1 MNPAGFSV
9 TWPGRGEPVPPGAH
23 GPSPQIYALVPA
35 SGAGSAGPTITA
47 GSSDPAGSAAPACA
61 SATTGSAAGAVLV
74 GDGARIAEAH
84 PALQTHGLGP
94 VGATQLVYLDP
105 PYNRGGSFD
114 GYHDNMPRHEWLGY
128 IEARLLVARDLL
140 ADTGTVWVH
149 LDDAEAHR
157 VRCVLDEVFG
167 VEAFIA
173 DLTVESNPKGRQ
185 LDRFFAGS
193 HDRLMVYARNPEKV
207 ALVGGIAAAVDPSDF
222 PHVDSDGVNYRLLPL
237 RNTNK
242 RFNPRTTPTMSYP
255 LHGDPDTGAVSVDP
269 APGMV
274 EILPVFG
281 DLTPAVWRWSRDRAR
296 ERVDELVCR
305 TVRGRS
311 GPRVD
316 IYQRDRHEAGR
327 IKKLKSIWL
336 SQEVGSTDTARA
348 ELRAAGVDG
357 FRTPKPEALMRRIVE
372 LATGPG
378 DLVVDLFAGSGTT
391 AVAARDLGRR
401 WVVIERN
408 PDTVRNVLL
417 PRLTA
422 GGT

>member
-1 MNPAGFSV
+1 MSSPGFSV
-9 TWPGRGEPVPPGAH
+9 WWPGRGRPETADRH
-23 GPSPQIYALVPA
+23 GPAPRLEATFPD
-35 SGAGSAGPTITA
+35 SADRPT
-47 GSSDPAGSAAPACA
+47 
-61 SATTGSAAGAVLV
+61 GAVLV
-74 GDGARIAEAH
+74 GDGGRIAEAAD
-84 PALQTHGLGP
+84 ALETIGLAP
-94 VGATQLVYLDP
+94 TGAQLVYLDP
-105 PYNRGGSFD
+105 PYNRGGRFD

-128 IEARLLVARDLL
+128 IEARLRVARELL
-140 ADTGTVWVH
+140 AETGTVWVH

-157 VRCVLDEVFG
+157 VRCILDEIFG
-167 VEAFIA
+167 AEAFVA

-193 HDRLMVYARNPEKV
+193 HDRLMVYARDPECVRLSGGV
-207 ALVGGIAAAVDPSDF
+207 ASAVDPSDF
-222 PHVDSDGVNYRLLPL
+222 PLVGADGVNYRLLPL

-242 RFNPRTTPTMSYP
+242 RFNPRTTPTMTYP
-255 LHGDPDTGAVSVDP
+255 LYGDPDTGRVSVDP
-269 APGMV
+269 AEGLT

-281 DLTPAVWRWSRDRAR
+281 DLTAAVWRWSRDRAR

-311 GPRVD
+311 GTRVD
-316 IYQRDRHEAGR
+316 IYQRDRHELGR
-327 IKKLKSIWL
+327 TKKLKTIWL

-357 FRTPKPEALMRRIVE
+357 FRTPKPETLLRRIIE

-401 WVVIERN
+401 WVVVERN
-408 PDTVRNVLL
+408 PDTARDVLV
-417 PRLTA
+417 PRLRA
-422 GGT
+422 PGPPPS

>member
-1 MNPAGFSV
+1 MTTQGFV
-9 TWPGRGEPVPPGAH
+9 TSWPGRGTPARPGEH
-23 GPSPQIYALVPA
+23 GPAPRI
-35 SGAGSAGPTITA
+35 GAV
-47 GSSDPAGSAAPACA
+47 DPA
-61 SATTGSAAGAVLV
+61 TTPDSGPRGAVLV
-74 GDGARIAEAH
+74 GDGARIAEAR
-84 PALQTHGLGP
+84 PELAPLGLDP
-94 VGATQLVYLDP
+94 SGAAQLVYLDP

-114 GYHDNMPRHEWLGY
+114 GYHDNMPRHDWLTY
-128 IEARLLVARDLL
+128 IEARLVVARDLL
-140 ADTGTVWVH
+140 ADTGTLWVH

-157 VRCVLDEVFG
+157 VRCLLDEVFG
-167 VEAFIA
+167 VDAFIA

-193 HDRLMVYARNPEKV
+193 HDRLMVYARDPGKV
-207 ALVGGIAAAVDPSDF
+207 VLEGGIAAAVDPADF
-222 PHVDSDGVNYRLLPL
+222 PHVDADGVTYRLLPL

-242 RFNPRTTPTMSYP
+242 RFNPKTTPTMTYP
-255 LHGDPDTGAVSVDP
+255 LHGDPETGAVSVEP
-269 APGMV
+269 APGMQ

-281 DLTPAVWRWSRDRAR
+281 DLTPAVWRWSRDRAI
-296 ERVDELVCR
+296 ERIEELVCR
-305 TVRGRS
+305 TVRGRT

-357 FRTPKPEALMRRIVE
+357 FRTPKPEALLRRIVE
-372 LATGPG
+372 LATGPD

-401 WVVIERN
+401 WVVVERN
-408 PDTVRNVLL
+408 PDTVRDVLL
-417 PRLTA
+417 PRLGLSGA
-422 GGT
+422 

>member
-1 MNPAGFSV
+1 MV
-9 TWPGRGEPVPPGAH
+9 EPPRA
-23 GPSPQIYALVPA
+23 A
-35 SGAGSAGPTITA
+35 SG
-47 GSSDPAGSAAPACA
+47 DSAAGKPGVRPRDEACEPRPY
-61 SATTGSAAGAVLV
+61 SGAVLV
-74 GDGARIAEAH
+74 GDGARIAEAR
-84 PALQTHGLGP
+84 ADLESHGLDP
-94 VGATQLVYLDP
+94 VGLAQLVYLDP

-114 GYHDNMPRHEWLGY
+114 GYHDNMPRHSWLGY
-128 IEARLLVARDLL
+128 IETRLLVARELL
-140 ADTGTVWVH
+140 AETGTVWVH

-167 VEAFIA
+167 VEGFIA

-193 HDRLMVYARNPEKV
+193 HDRLMVYARDPEKV
-207 ALVGGIAAAVDPSDF
+207 QLSGGIAAAVDPGDF
-222 PHVDSDGVNYRLLPL
+222 PHVGADGVNFRLLPL

-242 RFNPRTTPTMSYP
+242 RFNPRTTPTMTYP
-255 LHGDPDTGAVSVDP
+255 LYGDPESGTVSVDP
-269 APGMV
+269 APGLV

-281 DLTPAVWRWSRDRAR
+281 DLSPAVWRWSRDRAR
-296 ERVDELVCR
+296 ERADELVCR

-336 SQEVGSTDTARA
+336 AQEVGSTDTARA

-357 FRTPKPEALMRRIVE
+357 FRTPKPESLMRRVIE
-372 LATGPG
+372 LSTAPG

-391 AVAARDLGRR
+391 AVAARELGRR
-401 WVVIERN
+401 WVVTERN

-417 PRLTA
+417 PRLGVSGA
-422 GGT
+422 

>member
-1 MNPAGFSV
+1 MPELAEAFPDAGGQV
-9 TWPGRGEPVPPGAH
+9 TGV
-23 GPSPQIYALVPA
+23 
-35 SGAGSAGPTITA
+35 
-47 GSSDPAGSAAPACA
+47 
-61 SATTGSAAGAVLV
+61 VLC
-74 GDGARIAEAH
+74 GDGGRIAEVGDV
-84 PALQTHGLGP
+84 LDGLGLQ
-94 VGATQLVYLDP
+94 ATRAAQLVYLDP

-114 GYHDNMPRHEWLGY
+114 GYHDNMPRHRWLGY
-128 IEARLLVARDLL
+128 IERRLVVSRELL

-167 VEAFIA
+167 PDAFIA

-193 HDRLMVYARNPEKV
+193 HDRLMVYARDPERVRLSGGV
-207 ALVGGIAAAVDPSDF
+207 ASAVDPSDF
-222 PHVDSDGVNYRLLPL
+222 PHTAEDGVAYRLLPL

-242 RFNPRTTPTMSYP
+242 RFNPRTTPTMTYP
-255 LHGDPDTGAVSVDP
+255 LYGDPETGEVSVDP
-269 APGMV
+269 APGLT

-281 DLTPAVWRWSRDRAR
+281 DLSPAVWRWSRERAG
-296 ERVDELVCR
+296 ERGDELVCR
-305 TVRGRS
+305 TVRGRA

-316 IYQRDRHEAGR
+316 VYQRDRHEAGR
-327 IKKLKSIWL
+327 IKKLRTVWL

-348 ELRAAGVDG
+348 ELRSAGVDG

-372 LATGPG
+372 LASEAD

-401 WVVIERN
+401 WVVVERN
-408 PDTVRNVLL
+408 PDTVRDVIL
-417 PRLTA
+417 PRLRV
-422 GGT
+422 GGA

>member
-1 MNPAGFSV
+1 MTNSGFTV
-9 TWPGRGEPVPPGAH
+9 TWPGRGEPVSPGTH
-23 GPSPQIYALVPA
+23 GPAPQIAALCPA
-35 SGAGSAGPTITA
+35 PENEPGVDCAQAGSVR
-47 GSSDPAGSAAPACA
+47 
-61 SATTGSAAGAVLV
+61 GAVLV

-84 PALQTHGLGP
+84 TGLVAHGLGP

-128 IEARLLVARDLL
+128 IEDRLLVARELL
-140 ADTGTVWVH
+140 AETGTVWVH

-207 ALVGGIAAAVDPSDF
+207 ALAGGIAAAVDPSDF
-222 PHVDSDGVNYRLLPL
+222 PHVDSDGVSFRLLPL

-242 RFNPRTTPTMSYP
+242 RFNPRTTPTMTFP
-255 LHGDPDTGAVSVDP
+255 LYGDPESGRVSVDP
-269 APGMV
+269 ESGLT

-311 GPRVD
+311 GTRVD
-316 IYQRDRHEAGR
+316 IYQRDRHEVGR
-327 IKKLKSIWL
+327 IKKLKTIWL
-336 SQEVGSTDTARA
+336 AQEVGSTDTARA

-357 FRTPKPEALMRRIVE
+357 FRTPKPETLMRRIVE
-372 LATGPG
+372 LSTGPD
-378 DLVVDLFAGSGTT
+378 DLVVDLFGGSGTT
-391 AVAARDLGRR
+391 AVAARELGRR
-401 WVVIERN
+401 WVVTERN
-408 PDTVRNVLL
+408 PDTVRNVVL
-417 PRLTA
+417 PRLGVSGA
-422 GGT
+422 